1 MIFCY
6 SECLVREFF
15 WVQTVENAKN
25 WYSPESQHM
34 TYLPLHL
41 AKVLLRFSVV
51 FVSFVFRGRSAVQFF
66 SNVHVSFVF
75 RSRSAVQFFSNVHV
89 SFAFRGRNAV
99 QFFSN
104 VHVSFAFRVRSAVQ
118 FLYLSIFV
126 MLMSVLCSVKISFS
140 YLVMLLFVF
149 CLVIELL
156 VSFFVF
162 VNLNNV
168 HVCCVFRHVQFFLYL
183 VMFMPVLCSVMI
195 SFLYLSILDNVIQV
209 LVMYLNLRVYLI
221 VFVLNGY
228 VLLL

>member
-15 WVQTVENAKN
+15 GVQTVENAKN

-66 SNVHVSFVF
+66 SNVHVSF
-75 RSRSAVQFFSNVHV
+75 
-89 SFAFRGRNAV
+89 AFRGRNAV

-104 VHVSFAFRVRSAVQ
+104 VHVSFAFRDRSAVQ

-168 HVCCVFRHVQFFLYL
+168 HVCCVFRHVQFF
-183 VMFMPVLCSVMI
+183 C
-195 SFLYLSILDNVIQV
+195 IQ
-209 LVMYLNLRVYLI
+209 
-221 VFVLNGY
+221 
-228 VLLL
+228 